1 MRLLSDAE
9 FAVLRQRVMEKMT
22 ASDRT
27 GAEKFADVITTRA
40 VDSCIAVLME
50 YQAMQGS
57 PEVSQKPE

>member
-1 MRLLSDAE
+1 M
-9 FAVLRQRVMEKMT
+9 LRQRVMEKMT